1 MSMQIIRFSKIQDK
15 EFDKTLRMRVRDY
28 FLKNDLSLHADSGMV
43 LKSIFMFLIY
53 LTPYVLLIS
62 GLITGSWLVYLMWIW
77 MGIGMAGIGLSVM
90 HDANHGAYSKNK
102 KINDLLGSSL
112 NLIGGNSAIW
122 KIQHNVLHHTYTNID
137 GMDEDITTIDLLRF
151 TPHKKRYP
159 IHRFQHIY
167 AWFFYGIMTLY
178 WISTKEFSQL
188 IRYKKMGLIKGE
200 GKFRYLMTKLILWK
214 IIYYGYTLVIPLIV
228 LPISWWAILIGF
240 LSMHFICGVIL
251 GSVFQ
256 SAHVMPDVNF
266 PLADDDGKMESHW
279 AVHQLLTTTN
289 FSPKSRIFSWFIGG
303 LNYQIEHHLFPNI
316 CHIHY
321 KNLSVIVKR
330 TAEEFGLPYYTKKNF
345 LAAILGHI
353 QMLRN
358 LGRHDLAPVTAG

>member
-1 MSMQIIRFSKIQDK
+1 MITGLI
-15 EFDKTLRMRVRDY
+15 T
-28 FLKNDLSLHADSGMV
+28 NPW
-43 LKSIFMFLIY
+43 LIY
-53 LTPYVLLIS
+53 LI
-62 GLITGSWLVYLMWIW
+62 WIW
-77 MGIGMAGIGLSVM
+77 MGVGMAGIGLSVM

-102 KINDLLGSSL
+102 RINNFLGFSL
-112 NLIGGNSAIW
+112 NFIGGNSAIW

-151 TPHKKRYP
+151 TPHKKRSS

-188 IRYKKMGLIKGE
+188 IRYRKMGLIKDQ
-200 GKFRYLMTKLILWK
+200 GKFGYLMAELITWK
-214 IIYYGYTLVIPLIV
+214 IIYYGYALIIPLVV
-228 LPISWWAILIGF
+228 LSVSWWAILIGF

-251 GSVFQ
+251 ASVFQ

-266 PLADDDGKMESHW
+266 PLADEEGKMDNHW

-321 KNLSVIVKR
+321 KNLSAIVKR

-345 LAAILGHI
+345 LIAVLNHI

-358 LGRHDLAPVTAG
+358 LGRYDMIAVTVQ

>member
-1 MSMQIIRFSKIQDK
+1 MSFNTVRFSKQQDEDFSK
-15 EFDKTLRMRVRDY
+15 ALRKRVRDY
-28 FLKNDLSLHADSGMV
+28 FSNNHLSQHADFGMI
-43 LKSIFMFLIY
+43 LKSIFMFLFY
-53 LTPYVLLIS
+53 LTPYTLMIT
-62 GLITGSWLVYLMWIW
+62 GLITNSWLIYLMWIW
-77 MGIGMAGIGLSVM
+77 MGVGMAGIGLSVM

-102 KINDLLGSSL
+102 KINNFLGFSL
-112 NLIGGNSAIW
+112 NFIGGNSAIW

-151 TPHKKRYP
+151 TPHKKRYS

-188 IRYKKMGLIKGE
+188 IRYRKMGLIKNK
-200 GKFRYLMTKLILWK
+200 GKFVYLMGELIIWK
-214 IIYYGYTLVIPLIV
+214 IIYYGYALIIPLMV
-228 LPISWWAILIGF
+228 LPVAWWVVLIGF
-240 LSMHFICGVIL
+240 FSMHFVCGLTL

-266 PLADDDGKMESHW
+266 PQADNDGNMENHW

-289 FSPKSRIFSWFIGG
+289 FSPKSRVFTWFIGG

-345 LAAILGHI
+345 LIAVLNHI

-358 LGRHDLAPVTAG
+358 LGRHDMIPVTVR